1 LRHRARRLRQ
11 LTPRTRAPA
20 HASPP
25 TPPRARAQA
34 RLTPQERATS
44 LARVLA
50 AIASSSPPPSRRRAG
65 AAADDARDEAAA
77 SPEREE
83 DGVSLFLSHW
93 HLGAP
98 ASSLRRVNMQR
109 FLAAIFFFCEL
120 HELDAAQRAELD
132 AMLTVVE
139 AATGRA
145 FPPGEA
151 PAVRA
156 MRVSMPSEPLR
167 WVHFPLGVYA
177 ALRAVHAV
185 THAAMRAAGFRHC
198 AAGKLRY
205 YYRPPRPRAP
215 HAPPPPPPVVLLPGI
230 GIGVAGYLPMVL
242 GPLAADGAALFVVE
256 LPHVAAG
263 RLDGVMHEEEEVVAS
278 LLAMLRAHAHE
289 LCNGGGDGGG
299 DGALPAARWVAHSYG
314 SFVLSWLLRHEVA
327 AARVCASLL
336 LLDPVAVLIA
346 FPHVLHGAVYRAPL
360 AQPLASLADA
370 AASDAAI
377 ASSSSFAC
385 RLRALA
391 RLTMSYVVTK
401 EAHTALAVQR
411 HTFWPSASIWLED
424 VPIACHVTLA
434 LSDGD
439 VLLPVHEV
447 ARYAAAAAA
456 VRRERGSGGGGE
468 EVVGEIGVVWME
480 QHSHGEVAM
489 NPTHWPRLADAL
501 AMPQRSARGA
511 GAGAAGGVGTAA
523 APPGE

>member
-1 LRHRARRLRQ
+1 
-11 LTPRTRAPA
+11 
-20 HASPP
+20 
-25 TPPRARAQA
+25 
-34 RLTPQERATS
+34 
-44 LARVLA
+44 V
-50 AIASSSPPPSRRRAG
+50 RAG
-65 AAADDARDEAAA
+65 ASADDACEEA
-77 SPEREE
+77 
-83 DGVSLFLSHW
+83 DGVSLFLSQW

-109 FLAAIFFFCEL
+109 FLAAHFLFCEL

-132 AMLTVVE
+132 AMLTSVE

-156 MRVSMPSEPLR
+156 MRVSMPAEPLR

-177 ALRAVHAV
+177 ALRAVHAA

-215 HAPPPPPPVVLLPGI
+215 HTAPPPPPVVLLPGI
-230 GIGVAGYLPMVL
+230 GIGVAGYLPLVL
-242 GPLAADGAALFVVE
+242 GPLGADGAALFVVE

-263 RLDGVMHEEEEVVAS
+263 RLDGVVHEEEEVVAS

-289 LCNGGGDGGG
+289 LCDGD
-299 DGALPAARWVAHSYG
+299 DAGALPAARWVAHSYG
-314 SFVLSWLLRHEVA
+314 SFVLSWLLRHGA
-327 AARVCASLL
+327 LAARCCASLL

-346 FPHVLHGAVYRAPL
+346 FPHTLHGAVYRSPL
-360 AQPLASLADA
+360 AQPLAAS
-370 AASDAAI
+370 AASS
-377 ASSSSFAC
+377 SSSSFAC
-385 RLRALA
+385 RLRAQA
-391 RLTMSYVVTK
+391 RLAMSYVVTK
-401 EAHTALAVQR
+401 EAHIALAVQR

-456 VRRERGSGGGGE
+456 ARRERGRGVGGGGE
-468 EVVGEIGVVWME
+468 AIGEIGVVWME
-480 QHSHGEVAM
+480 RHSHGEVAL

-501 AMPQRSARGA
+501 AMPQRRARG
-511 GAGAAGGVGTAA
+511 GCGGGGGAAGGVGAAA